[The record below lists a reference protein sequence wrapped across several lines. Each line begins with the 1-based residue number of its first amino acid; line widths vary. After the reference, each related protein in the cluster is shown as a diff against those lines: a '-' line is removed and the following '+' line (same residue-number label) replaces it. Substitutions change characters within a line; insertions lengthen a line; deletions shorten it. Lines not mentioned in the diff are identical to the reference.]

1 MNKNRSIKFLVVLLL
16 LGFLPSL
23 LNAQIRV
30 GDPGVTFD
38 TDLINQNK
46 AQYPQIEKWITA
58 GVRGGI
64 PLKENLIVQ
73 RTIEEGASID
83 EINAAIRDVS
93 RMGNKRNTILI
104 KKGTY
109 IVNKKIEM
117 KSNVSLIGE
126 SRSETIFEMHEN
138 FDNKAFNFERN
149 TRFAGLYNMTI
160 RGSSKW
166 GDSSGFPKFTWNTSN
181 SANDELNGSDN
192 ILVFFKESSDC
203 WLDDINLIN
212 AGRDPMRCNARH
224 NTFRGL
230 IVDGAFSKSG
240 GAQGYFFI
248 QKGYN
253 LITDCQM
260 THLRHFSLQGGGVEY
275 NVVYDN
281 EIKQEISFHVGDDGN
296 NLIEKNK
303 VVLPKDMSGSRSS
316 ASRSPDYFSIMGPW
330 SIQHQNSARDNFLL
344 NNSTL
349 ELQHNGASPFS
360 QVNKVYHGPLQAKP
374 ADHSTNFKIDES
386 KYPTPTGNTLYPVIV
401 SPPTVVSTRDLEPY
415 FMILKDNQQFNIGDH
430 IVVTVDASAKVDEVS
445 LFYDGTLIS
454 SQNST
459 PYSWNKNSDFLGD
472 LQEGIH
478 ELKAVIKGL
487 DGDTKSISIN
497 IRVGSTSTL
506 STDDFINLDKNKV
519 TVFPNP
525 FIDQINLKNVE
536 QGENVSIYTMDGK
549 LLQKEEINAS
559 GNLELNSKLKA
570 GIYLIVYK
578 QNIYKLIKK

>member
-1 MNKNRSIKFLVVLLL
+1 MFISSTKKYLQTLLI
-16 LGFLPSL
+16 LGAFYV
-23 LNAQIRV
+23 NAQTRV

-38 TDLINQNK
+38 MDLVNQNK
-46 AQYPQIEKWITA
+46 SKYPQIEKWITA

-64 PLKENLIVQ
+64 PLKENLVIQ

-83 EINAAIRDVS
+83 DINAAIRDVS

-109 IVNKKIEM
+109 IVNKKITM

-126 SRSETIFEMHEN
+126 SRGETIFEMHED

-181 SANDELNGSDN
+181 SVNDELNGSDN
-192 ILVFFKESSDC
+192 ILVFFKESTDC
-203 WLDDINLIN
+203 WLDDVNLIN
-212 AGRDPMRCNARH
+212 AGRDPMRCNAKH

-281 EIKQEISFHVGDDGN
+281 EIKQEVSFHAGDDGN

-303 VVLPKDMSGSRSS
+303 IVLPKDMSGSRSS
-316 ASRSPDYFSIMGPW
+316 ASRNPDYFSIMGPW
-330 SIQHQNSARDNFLL
+330 SSQHQNSARDNFLL
-344 NNSTL
+344 NNATL

-360 QVNKVYHGPLQAKP
+360 RENKVYHGPLRAKP

-386 KYPTPTGNTLYPVIV
+386 KYPTPSGNTLYPVIV
-401 SPPTVVSTRDLEPY
+401 SSPTTVATKDLEPY
-415 FMILKDNQQFNIGDH
+415 FMILKNNQQFNIGDH
-430 IVVTVDASAKVDEVS
+430 MVVTVDASAKVKEVS
-445 LFYDGTLIS
+445 LFFDDTLIS
-454 SQNST
+454 TQNST
-459 PYSWNKNSDFLGD
+459 PYSWNKNSEFLGD
-472 LQEGIH
+472 LEEGTH
-478 ELKAVIKGL
+478 ELKAVIKGM
-487 DGDTKSISIN
+487 DDETKTMAITIQ
-497 IRVGSTSTL
+497 VGTSSTL
-506 STDDFINLDKNKV
+506 STEDVIVEDESALTI
-519 TVFPNP
+519 FPNP
-525 FIDQINLKNVE
+525 FINQITIKNAE
-536 QGENVSIYTMDGK
+536 QNDKVRIYSIEGK
-549 LLQKEEINAS
+549 LVKEDTINAS
-559 GNLELNSKLKA
+559 GSLMLNSEFKS
-570 GIYLIVYK
+570 GVYLVAHK
-578 QNIYKLIKK
+578 KNIYKLIKK

>member
-1 MNKNRSIKFLVVLLL
+1 MFISSTKKYLQTFLILAAFYV
-16 LGFLPSL
+16 
-23 LNAQIRV
+23 NAQIRV

-38 TDLINQNK
+38 MNLVNQNK
-46 AQYPQIEKWITA
+46 SKYPQIEKWITA

-64 PLKENLIVQ
+64 PLKENLVIQ

-83 EINAAIRDVS
+83 DINNAIRDVS

-109 IVNKKIEM
+109 IVNKKITM

-126 SRSETIFEMHEN
+126 SRGETIFEMHED

-192 ILVFFKESSDC
+192 ILVFFKESTDC
-203 WLDDINLIN
+203 WLDDVNLIN
-212 AGRDPMRCNARH
+212 AGRDPMRCNAKH

-281 EIKQEISFHVGDDGN
+281 EIKQEISFHAGDNGN

-303 VVLPKDMSGSRSS
+303 IVLPEDMSGSRSS
-316 ASRSPDYFSIMGPW
+316 ASRNPDYFSIMGPW
-330 SIQHQNSARDNFLL
+330 SSQHQNSARDNFLL
-344 NNSTL
+344 NNATL

-360 QVNKVYHGPLQAKP
+360 RSNKVYHGPLRAKP

-386 KYPTPTGNTLYPVIV
+386 KYPTPSGNTLYPVIV
-401 SPPTVVSTRDLEPY
+401 SSPTTVATKDLEPY
-415 FMILKDNQQFNIGDH
+415 FMILKNNQQFNIGDH
-430 IVVTVDASAKVDEVS
+430 MVVTVDASAKVKEVS
-445 LFYDGTLIS
+445 LFFDDTLIS
-454 SQNST
+454 TQNST
-459 PYSWNKNSDFLGD
+459 PYSWNKNSEFLGD
-472 LQEGIH
+472 LEEGTH
-478 ELKAVIKGL
+478 ELKAVIKGM
-487 DGDTKSISIN
+487 DDETKTITIT
-497 IRVGSTSTL
+497 IQVGMSDTL
-506 STDDFINLDKNKV
+506 STEDVIVEDESALTI
-519 TVFPNP
+519 FPNP
-525 FIDQINLKNVE
+525 FINQITIKNAE
-536 QGENVSIYTMDGK
+536 QNDKVRIYSIEGK
-549 LLQKEEINAS
+549 LVQEDTVNAS
-559 GNLELNSKLKA
+559 KTFILNSEFKS
-570 GIYLIVYK
+570 GVYLVAHK
-578 QNIYKLIKK
+578 KNIYKLIKK